1 MIPRETVDR
10 VFDAAKIEDVVGGYV
25 TLKKRGANLLGLCP
39 FHHEKTSSFTVSP
52 SKGIFKCFG
61 CGKAGNAVGFIM
73 EIEQCSYI
81 EAIKQLAQRYN
92 ITIEDR
98 ELTPEEKQR
107 QDDRESMFVVND
119 FANKW
124 FQSQLYDTQ
133 EGTAVGMGYL
143 RQRGI
148 REDIIKKFQ
157 LGYSP
162 EKAKLWED
170 AKKAGYQETYLVN
183 NPDTQIGTGICLKDE
198 QGRLF
203 DRFRGRV
210 IFPFFSVSGKV
221 TGFAGR
227 LIKHSDKAGKYVNS
241 PTSILYEKKH
251 ELYGFYQA
259 KQAIKREDCC
269 YLVEGQLD
277 VIQMVQS
284 GIENVVASG
293 GTALTYPQVRLIHR
307 FTDNV
312 TILYDGDSA
321 GIKAALRGIDMML
334 EEGVNVKVVLLPEG
348 DDPDSFVRKHNADE
362 VLHYIQMHQT
372 DFIRLKTTLLRDAAG
387 DDPVKR
393 AEMITQIVQSIAIIP
408 DIIKRQIYIKDC
420 SAYLG
425 IQEDILTRKVK
436 ELREQYLS
444 EKKKKTSSVSRV
456 EGPFGESRNEGGIS
470 TSSTN
475 KRDEGGESSST
486 SGSINKKELSLKEQ
500 NIQNL
505 MQLIIRYG
513 EVVLVESEECVI
525 YTGSYIIQELQ
536 KDNVEIENPIFRLL
550 ITEYLAHYK
559 EPNWKAAN
567 YFQHH
572 THVELS
578 QFAVEML
585 ADQYQLSRIYAQEVI
600 SENVVKEVDL
610 PSELD
615 ILPELVQR
623 LIMELRYTLVNE
635 RIDAMQAT
643 LKEAQKRNDWELIRT
658 VLDQQPA
665 LMAIRQQLCKALGNR
680 VILK

>member
-1 MIPRETVDR
+1 MIPRETIDR
-10 VFDAAKIEDVVGGYV
+10 IFEAAKVEEVVGSYV

-39 FHHEKTSSFTVSP
+39 FHHEKTGSFTVSP

-81 EAIKQLAQRYN
+81 EAIRQLAQRYH
-92 ITIEDR
+92 ITIEER
-98 ELTPEEKQR
+98 ELNQEEKQR

-119 FANKW
+119 FSNKW
-124 FQSQLYDTQ
+124 FQSQLHDTQ
-133 EGTAVGMGYL
+133 DGTAVGMAYL

-148 REDIIKKFQ
+148 REDVIRKFQ

-162 EKAKLWED
+162 EKAKLWEA
-170 AKKAGYQETYLVN
+170 AKKAGFQDTYLVN
-183 NPDTQIGTGICLKDE
+183 NPDTQIGTGVCLKDE

-227 LIKHSDKAGKYVNS
+227 LIKQSDKAGKYVNS

-277 VIQMVQS
+277 VIQLVQS

-307 FTDNV
+307 FTENV
-312 TILYDGDSA
+312 TILYDGDNA

-348 DDPDSFVRKHNADE
+348 EDPDSFARQRNATE
-362 VLHYIQMHQT
+362 VLGYIQQHQT
-372 DFIRLKTTLLRDAAG
+372 DFIRFKTQLLSEDAG
-387 DDPVKR
+387 NDPVKR
-393 AEMITQIVQSIAIIP
+393 ADMITQIVQSIAVIP
-408 DIIKRQIYIKDC
+408 DIIKRQIYTKDC
-420 SAYLG
+420 ASTLN
-425 IQEDILTRKVK
+425 IHENILIRKVI
-436 ELREQYLS
+436 ELRKKHLNEQR
-444 EKKKKTSSVSRV
+444 KKIPTKLQSPDYQSNDMESQSQQVAQTPMTEERIKTPAKSS
-456 EGPFGESRNEGGIS
+456 
-470 TSSTN
+470 
-475 KRDEGGESSST
+475 
-486 SGSINKKELSLKEQ
+486 KEQ
-500 NIQNL
+500 NIENL
-505 MQLIIRYG
+505 MQIIIRYG
-513 EVVLVESEECVI
+513 EQVLFQLEATVI
-525 YTGSYIIQELQ
+525 RTGEYIINELRRDSITI
-536 KDNVEIENPIFRLL
+536 DNPLYQL
-550 ITEYLAHYK
+550 ILDEYMAHYQ
-559 EPNWKAAN
+559 EPNWVAAK

-572 THVELS
+572 PKAEVS
-578 QFAVEML
+578 QFAVDML
-585 ADQYQLSRIYAQEVI
+585 ADKYELSRMYSKQMV
-600 SENVVKEVDL
+600 SENVVKEVNV
-610 PSELD
+610 PSDLD

-623 LIMELRYTLVNE
+623 MLLELKYTIVNE
-635 RIDAMQAT
+635 RIDSMQT
-643 LKEAQKRNDWELIRT
+643 MLKEAQKHNDWELIRT
-658 VLDQQPA
+658 ILEQQPM
-665 LMAIRQQLCKALGNR
+665 LMDIRQQLCKVLGNR

>member
-1 MIPRETVDR
+1 MIPRETIDR
-10 VFDAAKIEDVVGGYV
+10 IFEAAKVEEVVGSYV

-39 FHHEKTSSFTVSP
+39 FHHEKTGSFTVSP

-81 EAIKQLAQRYN
+81 EAIRQLAQRYH
-92 ITIEDR
+92 ITIEER
-98 ELTPEEKQR
+98 ELTQEEKQR

-119 FANKW
+119 FSNKW
-124 FQSQLYDTQ
+124 FQSQLHDTQ
-133 EGTAVGMGYL
+133 EGITVGMAYL

-148 REDIIKKFQ
+148 REDVIRKFQ

-162 EKAKLWED
+162 EKAKLWEA
-170 AKKAGYQETYLVN
+170 AKKAGFQDTYLVN
-183 NPDTQIGTGICLKDE
+183 NPDTQIGTGVCLKDE

-227 LIKHSDKAGKYVNS
+227 LIKQSDKAGKYVNS

-277 VIQMVQS
+277 VIQLVQS

-307 FTDNV
+307 FTENV
-312 TILYDGDSA
+312 TILYDGDNA

-348 DDPDSFVRKHNADE
+348 EDPDSFARQRNATE
-362 VLHYIQMHQT
+362 VLGYIQQHQT
-372 DFIRLKTTLLRDAAG
+372 DFIRFKTQLLSEDAG
-387 DDPVKR
+387 NDPVKR
-393 AEMITQIVQSIAIIP
+393 ADMITQIVQSIAVIP
-408 DIIKRQIYIKDC
+408 DIIKRQIYTKDC
-420 SAYLG
+420 ASTLN
-425 IQEDILTRKVK
+425 IHENILIRKVI
-436 ELREQYLS
+436 ELRKKHLNEQR
-444 EKKKKTSSVSRV
+444 KKIPTKLQSPAHQSNDMEPQSQQVAQTPMTEERIKTPAKSS
-456 EGPFGESRNEGGIS
+456 
-470 TSSTN
+470 
-475 KRDEGGESSST
+475 
-486 SGSINKKELSLKEQ
+486 KEQ
-500 NIQNL
+500 NIENL
-505 MQLIIRYG
+505 MQIIIRYG
-513 EVVLVESEECVI
+513 EQVLFQLEATVI
-525 YTGSYIIQELQ
+525 RTGEYIINELRRDSITI
-536 KDNVEIENPIFRLL
+536 DNPLYQL
-550 ITEYLAHYK
+550 ILDEYMAHYQ
-559 EPNWKAAN
+559 EPNWVAAK

-572 THVELS
+572 PKAEVS
-578 QFAVEML
+578 QFAVDML
-585 ADQYQLSRIYAQEVI
+585 ADTYELSRMYSKQMV
-600 SENVVKEVDL
+600 SENVVKEVNV
-610 PSELD
+610 PSDLD

-623 LIMELRYTLVNE
+623 MLLELKYTIVNE
-635 RIDAMQAT
+635 RIDSMQT
-643 LKEAQKRNDWELIRT
+643 MLKEAQKHNDWELIRT
-658 VLDQQPA
+658 ILEQQPM
-665 LMAIRQQLCKALGNR
+665 LMDIRQQLCKVLGNR